1 MLYLYIYYYHKRGCR
16 LYYLELYMKVICIFN
31 QKGGV
36 GKTTTNINLCSYL
49 AMEGYKVLTLDIDPQ
64 GNTTSGLGLDK
75 KNLELSMYDVLTS
88 DTPLNDVI
96 IKSDLIQNLSIAP
109 STMELAG
116 AEVEIIQETDR
127 EQILAKKIRE
137 LEVEYDFIFI
147 DCPPSLGSLTINAL
161 TASDSVLIPIQCEFY
176 ALEGVSQ
183 LINTVQLVKK
193 SLNKNLSVE
202 GVLMTMYDYR
212 TNLSNE
218 VFKEV
223 EKYFN
228 DLMFKST
235 IPRNIRLAES
245 PSFGLPIMLYD
256 EKCKGAKAYLNFT
269 KEFLERQKL

>member
-1 MLYLYIYYYHKRGCR
+1 
-16 LYYLELYMKVICIFN
+16 
-31 QKGGV
+31 
-36 GKTTTNINLCSYL
+36 
-49 AMEGYKVLTLDIDPQ
+49 
-64 GNTTSGLGLDK
+64 
-75 KNLELSMYDVLTS
+75 
-88 DTPLNDVI
+88 
-96 IKSDLIQNLSIAP
+96 
-109 STMELAG
+109 MELAG
-116 AEVEIIQETDR
+116 AEIEIIQEIDR

-228 DLMFKST
+228 ELMFKST

>member
-1 MLYLYIYYYHKRGCR
+1 
-16 LYYLELYMKVICIFN
+16 MKVICIFN

-49 AMEGYKVLTLDIDPQ
+49 AMEGYKILTLDIDPQ

-88 DTPLNDVI
+88 ETPLNDVI

-116 AEVEIIQETDR
+116 AEIEIIERSDR
-127 EQILAKKIRE
+127 EQILAKKIKE
-137 LEVEYDFIFI
+137 LENKYDYIFI

-193 SLNKNLSVE
+193 SLNKDLSIE

-218 VFKEV
+218 VFREV

-256 EKCKGAKAYLNFT
+256 EKCKGAESYLKFT
-269 KEFLERQKL
+269 KEFIERQKL

>member
-1 MLYLYIYYYHKRGCR
+1 
-16 LYYLELYMKVICIFN
+16 MKVICIFN

-88 DTPLNDVI
+88 ETPLKDVV

-116 AEVEIIQETDR
+116 AEVEIIEKSDR
-127 EQILAKKIRE
+127 ENILANKIKE
-137 LEVEYDFIFI
+137 LDANYDFIFI
-147 DCPPSLGSLTINAL
+147 DCPPSLGFLTINAL

-193 SLNKNLSVE
+193 SLNKNLSFE

-256 EKCKGAKAYLNFT
+256 EKCKGAEAYLKFT
-269 KEFLERQKL
+269 KEFLERQKK

>member
-1 MLYLYIYYYHKRGCR
+1 
-16 LYYLELYMKVICIFN
+16 MKVICIFN

-49 AMEGYKVLTLDIDPQ
+49 AMEGYRVLTLDIDPQ

-88 DTPLNDVI
+88 ETPLNDVI

-116 AEVEIIQETDR
+116 AEIEIIEKNDR
-127 EQILAKKIRE
+127 EQILAKKIKE
-137 LEVEYDFIFI
+137 LEDKYDYIFI

-193 SLNKNLSVE
+193 SLNKDLSVE

-218 VFKEV
+218 VFREV

-256 EKCKGAKAYLNFT
+256 EKCKGAEAYMKFT
-269 KEFLERQKL
+269 KEFIERQKL

>member
-1 MLYLYIYYYHKRGCR
+1 
-16 LYYLELYMKVICIFN
+16 MKVICIFN

-64 GNTTSGLGLDK
+64 GNTTSGLGIDK
-75 KNLELSMYDVLTS
+75 RNLELSMYDVLTTDVS
-88 DTPLNDVI
+88 LDDVI

-116 AEVEIIQETDR
+116 AEVEMITKRDR
-127 EQILAKKIRE
+127 EQVLLEKVKK
-137 LEVEYDFIFI
+137 LESKYDYIFI
-147 DCPPSLGSLTINAL
+147 DCPPSLGMITINAL
-161 TASDSVLIPIQCEFY
+161 TCSNSVLIPIQCEFY
-176 ALEGVSQ
+176 ALEGVGQ
-183 LINTVQLVKK
+183 LMNTIQLVKK
-193 SLNKNLSVE
+193 SLNKDLKIE

-223 EKYFN
+223 QKYFKE
-228 DLMFKST
+228 LMYKST

-256 EKCKGAKAYLNFT
+256 EKCKGADSYLNFT
-269 KEFLERQKL
+269 KEFLERQDKE